1 MARPSYSPS
10 FEEDLKSSAAFIAF
24 DKPDAARK
32 WVHRIRTKCKLLAKY
47 PQLGDAHEEFGR
59 GVRSSY
65 LGHYIIFFR
74 VKGEFVEIM
83 RVMRGDRDIK
93 FL

>member
-1 MARPSYSPS
+1 MARLQFSADARR
-10 FEEDLKSSAAFIAF
+10 DLKEINLYIAR
-24 DKPDAARK
+24 DKLDAARK
-32 WVHRIRTKCKLLAKY
+32 WVHRIRSKCKLLAKN
-47 PQLGDAHEEFGR
+47 PQLGDAHEEFGK